1 MTEIKTIDRL
11 FVDKRDLEDFKRLRE
26 KDSPFSK
33 SANKDIFLAAMVVG
47 FNEQCKMELKSKEGW
62 MMKSYL
68 DDRDLAL
75 IRAIAIAED
84 GNLNVLLD
92 EPKVFS
98 IAEQYAAGG
107 IRLLKDR
114 VFGVDFGSYS
124 KRLESKLLKTYEKI
138 MKTKQKKESTTEE
151 IFKYSTDD
159 LLKMDENEKV
169 EFKSSLIWDYK
180 RKQKDKKI
188 GEIVAKT
195 ISCFMN
201 SKGGVLLIGVNNQKK
216 VLGLEQDL
224 KMLENRSQDEFEI
237 YFTNV
242 IKKCLGTLYRKY
254 IDLKFEKSNKKTV
267 CVVRVKRSPRPVY
280 VKYKNEPQFYVRQGN
295 SCQPL
300 NIKEAN
306 IYIKENWPD

>member
-1 MTEIKTIDRL
+1 MTEVKTIDRL

-26 KDSPFSK
+26 KDSPFAK
-33 SANKDIFLAAMVVG
+33 AENKDIFLAAMVIG
-47 FNEQCKMELKSKEGW
+47 FNEQCKMELKTKEGW

-68 DDRDLAL
+68 DDQDLAL
-75 IRAIAIAED
+75 IRAIAIAEEGD
-84 GNLNVLLD
+84 LNVLLD

-114 VFGVDFGSYS
+114 VFGVDFGSYA
-124 KRLESKLLKTYEKI
+124 KRLESDLLRTFEKI
-138 MKTKQKKESTTEE
+138 IKTKPEKKPTTEE
-151 IFKYSTDD
+151 IFDYSVDE
-159 LLKMDENEKV
+159 LLKIDENEKV

-201 SKGGVLLIGVNNQKK
+201 SKGGILLIGVNNQKE
-216 VLGLEQDL
+216 VIGIEQDL
-224 KMLENRSQDEFEI
+224 KTLENGSQDEFEI
-237 YFTNV
+237 HFTNV

-254 IDLKFEKSNKKTV
+254 IDIKFEESNNKTV
-267 CVVRVKRSPRPVY
+267 FVVKVKKSPRPVF
-280 VKYKNEPQFYVRQGN
+280 VKYKDESQFYVRQGN

-300 NIKEAN
+300 NIEEAA

>member
-1 MTEIKTIDRL
+1 MTEVKTIDRL

-26 KDSPFSK
+26 KDSPFAK
-33 SANKDIFLAAMVVG
+33 SENKDIFIAAMVVG
-47 FNEQCKMELKSKEGW
+47 FNEQCKMELKTKEGW
-62 MMKSYL
+62 MLKKTL
-68 DDRDLAL
+68 HDQDLAL
-75 IRAIAIAED
+75 IRALAIAEE

-92 EPKVFS
+92 ETKVFS

-114 VFGVDFGSYS
+114 VFRVDFGSYS
-124 KRLESKLLKTYEKI
+124 KRLESELLRTYDKI
-138 MKTKQKKESTTEE
+138 MKAKPEKELTTEE
-151 IFKYSTDD
+151 IFNYSLED

-201 SKGGVLLIGVNNQKK
+201 SKGGILLIGVNNQKEI
-216 VLGLEQDL
+216 LGIEQDL
-224 KMLENRSQDEFEI
+224 KNLENGSQDEFEI

-254 IDLKFEKSNKKTV
+254 IEIKFDESNNKTV
-267 CVVRVKRSPRPVY
+267 FIVKVKKSPRPVF
-280 VKYKNEPQFYVRQGN
+280 VKYKDDSQFYVRQGN

-300 NIKEAN
+300 NIEEAA